1 MLQCKFQKED
11 RKEVLA
17 LKKFMLKYSGML
29 AAFALVITSLTA
41 NSTCVFAIHQPVM
54 SQYSSLPRRYYYYY
68 TSSIFAGSSTYT
80 PVVETID
87 FYERY
92 VG

>member
-1 MLQCKFQKED
+1 MKLLCQK
-11 RKEVLA
+11 
-17 LKKFMLKYSGML
+17 YGTWI

-41 NSTCVFAIHQPVM
+41 NSTCVFAIHQPVV

-80 PVVETID
+80 PVVERID

-92 VG
+92 VS